1 MVKNVFSFT
10 GVGFLVCFTSVFG
23 LVIFLLSWFPM
34 YDYSSR
40 PAFLD
45 ILIFLL
51 EHRFLF
57 TVGKIATG
65 TTVDFVGWV
74 WLYQTGYQD

>member
-1 MVKNVFSFT
+1 MLHLCFLDLSFSC
-10 GVGFLVCFTSVFG
+10 FL
-23 LVIFLLSWFPM
+23 WFPM